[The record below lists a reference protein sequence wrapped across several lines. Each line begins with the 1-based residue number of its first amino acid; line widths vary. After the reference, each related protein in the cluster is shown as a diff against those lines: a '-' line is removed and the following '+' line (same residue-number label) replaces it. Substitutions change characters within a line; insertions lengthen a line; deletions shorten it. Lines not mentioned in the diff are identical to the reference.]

1 MNKKLL
7 TMGLAALLM
16 AGCSSDDV
24 VGGEGDK
31 GGASAVKGYVGITI
45 ALPSTSASRAVDSY
59 EEGSPEEYAVNDVTL
74 LFFNNGD
81 ELKQVTQFKAGDFT
95 WTPAEGNHDGIT
107 TETVLPVV
115 PLKDNSAT
123 NVLAIVNNNNSLL
136 KVTSSTLDGNGL
148 IENAGSL
155 KDKTDVAITDK
166 STLLQA
172 IENTNVTAFTSN
184 GYFMSSAA
192 ISNLTND
199 GDRLFTVVVPKES
212 KQEAMD
218 NAKNTVIHVERI
230 VGKATVKHATGANW
244 IADWTYVIDNGTSA
258 FNDDRIE
265 FQRWALDLTNTKT
278 YPFHKVSTE
287 AGQANGSDKWTALFF
302 GGNQNRYMWAI
313 DPNYSADGSADLA
326 KTDVANV
333 NNVNNALNAPL
344 YCLENT
350 FNLRFMKQPQT
361 TRLLLKAKYTP
372 NSRIGDTS
380 RGDLDAVG
388 WFRLG
393 EGTQAYT
400 LQGIEAELLKMAKV
414 IDSDATAVTVSNP
427 TPGKNAFAET
437 GANKIE
443 VTTSGAAWTTTEYTK
458 LINMAGKLTYF
469 KNSMCYYPVLIKHFA
484 QTWSGQDYL
493 TLDPNDNAFLGRYG
507 IVRNNWYEITINS
520 VSAPGEPV
528 YPTVPDLADDV
539 TNYYI
544 QATVKIL
551 DWAKRSQSVDL

>member
-74 LFFNNGD
+74 LFFKGND
-81 ELKQVTQFKAGDFT
+81 LKQVTQYKAGDFT
-95 WTPAEGNHDGIT
+95 WTPAEDNGDGIT

-115 PLKDNSAT
+115 PLKDKDAT
-123 NVLAIVNNNNSLL
+123 NVLAIVNNNNTLL
-136 KVTSSTLDGNGL
+136 QVSSSTFDGNGL
-148 IENAGSL
+148 IANAGSL
-155 KDKTDVAITDK
+155 QDKAGNNITDK
-166 STLLQA
+166 TTLLKA
-172 IENTNVTAFTSN
+172 ITGTNVTDFTSN

-192 ISNLTND
+192 ISTLAD
-199 GDRLFTVVVPKES
+199 GDRLFTVIVPKES

-230 VGKATVKHATGANW
+230 VGKATVNHATAPGSGWTN
-244 IADWTYVIDNGTSA
+244 WTYEIDDAASV

-265 FQRWALDLTNTKT
+265 FQSWALDLTNTKT
-278 YPFHKVSTE
+278 YPFHKVSAE
-287 AGQANGSDKWTALFF
+287 DSKDNGFAKWTAVDFT
-302 GGNQNRYMWAI
+302 GNQSRYMWAI
-313 DPNYSADGSADLA
+313 DPNYSADGAADLA
-326 KTDVANV
+326 ITNVEDVDNS
-333 NNVNNALNAPL
+333 LNAPL

-350 FNLRFMKQPQT
+350 FNLAFMKQPQT

-372 NSRIGDTS
+372 KNCIGSDT
-380 RGDLDAVG
+380 RGTLENTG

-437 GANKIE
+437 GTTNTIA
-443 VTTSGAAWTTTEYTK
+443 VTTGRATPWSTPEYTK

-484 QTWSGQDYL
+484 QPWSGQNYL
-493 TLDPNDNAFLGRYG
+493 NGDPNDNASLGRYG
-507 IVRNNWYEITINS
+507 IVRNNWYDITINK

-551 DWAKRSQSVDL
+551 DWAKRNQSVDL

>member
-45 ALPSTSASRAVDSY
+45 ALPSTSASRAVEY
-59 EEGSPEEYAVNDVTL
+59 EEGTPEEYAVNDVTL
-74 LFFNNGD
+74 LFFSGD
-81 ELKQVTQFKAGDFT
+81 ALKQVTQFKAGDFT
-95 WTPAEGNHDGIT
+95 WTPATDNGDGIT

-115 PLKDNSAT
+115 PLKDKTAT

-136 KVTSSTLDGNGL
+136 QVSSSTFDGNGL
-148 IENAGSL
+148 IANAGSL
-155 KDKTDVAITDK
+155 KDKNNVDITDK
-166 STLLQA
+166 ATLLKA
-172 IENTNVTAFTSN
+172 IEGTNVTAFTSN

-192 ISNLTND
+192 ISTSTD
-199 GDRLFTVVVPKES
+199 ATDKLFTVVVPKES

-218 NAKNTVIHVERI
+218 NAKNTVIYVERI
-230 VGKATVKHATGANW
+230 VGKATVKHATGTDW
-244 IADWTYVIDNGTSA
+244 TSDWTYVIDNATSA
-258 FNDDRIE
+258 FNDDQIE
-265 FQRWALDLTNTKT
+265 FKGWALDLTNTKT

-287 AGQANGSDKWTALFF
+287 TAKDNGFDKWTAVDFA
-302 GGNQNRYMWAI
+302 GNQNRYMWAI
-313 DPNYSADGSADLA
+313 DPNYSADVAADLA
-326 KTDVANV
+326 VTNVADVDK
-333 NNVNNALNAPL
+333 ALNKPL

-350 FNLRFMKQPQT
+350 FNLHFMKQPQT

-372 NSRIGDTS
+372 NAAHVMGDDTKGSVTS
-380 RGDLDAVG
+380 LG

-393 EGTQAYT
+393 ESTQAYT
-400 LQGIEAELLKMAKV
+400 LQGIEAELLAKAKV
-414 IDSDATAVTVSNP
+414 IHSEATAVTVSNLKV
-427 TPGKNAFAET
+427 GKAAFSKT
-437 GANKIE
+437 GDNQIS
-443 VTTSGAAWTTTEYTK
+443 VTGGTWNDDDLDK
-458 LINMAGKLTYF
+458 LINMAGKLTF
-469 KNSMCYYPVLIKHFA
+469 FQEGFCYYPVLIKHFA
-484 QTWSGQDYL
+484 QTWSGQNYL
-493 TLDPNDNAFLGRYG
+493 VDANPNNNDFLGRYG
-507 IVRNNWYEITINS
+507 IVRNNWYEITINK

-551 DWAKRSQSVDL
+551 DWAKRNQSVDL

>member
-16 AGCSSDDV
+16 AGCSSDDI

-31 GGASAVKGYVGITI
+31 GSASAVKGYVGITI
-45 ALPSTSASRAVDSY
+45 ALPSTSASRAVEY

-74 LFFNNGD
+74 LFFSGD

-95 WTPAEGNHDGIT
+95 WTPATDNGDGIT

-115 PLKDNSAT
+115 PLKDKTAT
-123 NVLAIVNNNNSLL
+123 NVLAIVNNNSSLL
-136 KVTSSTLDGNGL
+136 KVTSSTVDGNGL
-148 IENAGSL
+148 IETAGSL
-155 KDKTDVAITDK
+155 KDKSDGDITNK
-166 STLLQA
+166 ATLLKA
-172 IENTNVTAFTSN
+172 IEGTNVTAFTSN

-192 ISNLTND
+192 ISTSTD
-199 GDRLFTVVVPKES
+199 ATDKLFTVVVPKES

-218 NAKNTVIHVERI
+218 NAKNTVIYVERI
-230 VGKATVKHATGANW
+230 VGKATVKHATGTDWTGA
-244 IADWTYVIDNGTSA
+244 WTYVIDNATSV
-258 FNDDRIE
+258 FNDDKIE
-265 FQRWALDLTNTKT
+265 FQGWALDLTNTKT

-287 AGQANGSDKWTALFF
+287 TAKDNGFDKWTAVDFA
-302 GGNQNRYMWAI
+302 GNQNRYMWAI
-313 DPNYSADGSADLA
+313 DPNYSADGAADLA
-326 KTDVANV
+326 VTNVADVDK
-333 NNVNNALNAPL
+333 ALDKPL

-350 FNLRFMKQPQT
+350 FNLPFMKQPQT

-372 NSRIGDTS
+372 NSYTGDLS
-380 RGDLDAVG
+380 RGTLDAVG

-400 LQGIEAELLKMAKV
+400 LQGIEAELLAMAKV
-414 IDSDATAVTVSNP
+414 IDPAATGVTVSAMKV
-427 TPGKNAFAET
+427 GKNVFSES
-437 GANKIE
+437 GDNKIE
-443 VTTSGAAWTTTEYTK
+443 VTTTGASWTNTEYTK

-469 KNSMCYYPVLIKHFA
+469 ENSMCYYPVLIKHFA
-484 QTWSGQDYL
+484 QTWAGENYL
-493 TLDPNDNAFLGRYG
+493 VDANPNNNNFLGRYG
-507 IVRNNWYEITINS
+507 IVRNNWYEITINK

>member
-24 VGGEGDK
+24 VGEGDN

-45 ALPSTSASRAVDSY
+45 ALPSTSASRAAVVEY
-59 EEGSPEEYAVNDVTL
+59 EEGTPEEYAVNDVTL
-74 LFFNNGD
+74 LFFSGNT
-81 ELKQVTQFKAGDFT
+81 LKQVTQFQAGDFT
-95 WTPAEGNHDGIT
+95 WTPAAGNHDGIT

-115 PLKDNSAT
+115 PLKDKTAT
-123 NVLAIVNNNNSLL
+123 NVLAIVNNNNTLL
-136 KVTSSTLDGNGL
+136 KVSSSTLNGNGL
-148 IENAGSL
+148 IADAGSL
-155 KDKTDVAITDK
+155 KDKNDNSITDK
-166 STLLQA
+166 TTLLQA

-192 ISNLTND
+192 ISTSTD

-230 VGKATVKHATGANW
+230 VGKATVKHPAIGGNW
-244 IADWTYVIDNGTSA
+244 TAAWTYVIDNATSA
-258 FNDDRIE
+258 FNDDEIV
-265 FQRWALDLTNTKT
+265 FQGWALDLTNTKT

-287 AGQANGSDKWTALFF
+287 GGEPNGFDEWTETFF
-302 GGNQNRYMWAI
+302 EGNQDRFMWAI
-313 DPNYSADGSADLA
+313 DPNYSVDGRTDLA
-326 KTDVANV
+326 VTGVAAV
-333 NNVNNALNAPL
+333 NNSLNAPL

-350 FNLRFMKQPQT
+350 FNLPFMKQPQT

-372 NSRIGDTS
+372 KSRIGTDS
-380 RGDLDAVG
+380 RGDLEDTG

-400 LQGIEAELLKMAKV
+400 LQGIETELLKMAKV
-414 IDSDATAVTVSNP
+414 IDSDATSVTVSNP

-437 GANKIE
+437 GTTNTIA
-443 VTTSGAAWTTTEYTK
+443 VTTGGTPWTTTEYTK

-484 QTWSGQDYL
+484 QPWINEDYL
-493 TLDPNDNAFLGRYG
+493 NYPNHNDNDFLGRYG

>member
-24 VGGEGDK
+24 VGENNDGD
-31 GGASAVKGYVGITI
+31 ASAVKGYVGITI
-45 ALPSTSASRAVDSY
+45 ALPSTSASRAVVYD
-59 EEGSPEEYAVNDVTL
+59 EGTPEEYAVNDVTL
-74 LFFNNGD
+74 LFFNGDD

-95 WTPAEGNHDGIT
+95 WTPAEGSPDGIT

-115 PLKDNSAT
+115 PLKYKDAT
-123 NVLAIVNNNNSLL
+123 NVLAIVNNNNDLL
-136 KVTSSTLDGNGL
+136 QVTSSTFDGNGL
-148 IENAGSL
+148 IADAGSL
-155 KDKTDVAITDK
+155 KDESDVSIMNKT
-166 STLLQA
+166 TLLQA

-192 ISNLTND
+192 ISNLTD
-199 GDRLFTVVVPKES
+199 GDRLFTVVTPKES
-212 KQEAMD
+212 KQKAMD
-218 NAKNTVIHVERI
+218 NAKNTVIYVERI
-230 VGKATVKHATGANW
+230 VGKATVNHATGGNW
-244 IADWTYVIDNGTSA
+244 TDWTYEIDDAASV
-258 FNDDRIE
+258 FNDDKIE
-265 FQRWALDLTNTKT
+265 FQTWALDLTNTKT
-278 YPFHKVSTE
+278 YPFHKVSAE
-287 AGQANGSDKWTALFF
+287 AGKNNGFDEWTVGDFT
-302 GGNQNRYMWAI
+302 GNQNRYMWAI
-313 DPNYSADGSADLA
+313 DPNYSADGAADLA
-326 KTDVANV
+326 VTSVE
-333 NNVNNALNAPL
+333 NVNNALNKPL

-350 FNLRFMKQPQT
+350 FNLPFMKQPQT

-372 NSRIGDTS
+372 NSCIGTGS
-380 RGDLDAVG
+380 RGTLDNTG

-414 IDSDATAVTVSNP
+414 IDPQATGVTVSNLKV
-427 TPGKNAFAET
+427 GKNAFAET
-437 GANKIE
+437 GDINTI
-443 VTTSGAAWTTTEYTK
+443 VVNTGSGTSWSTPEYTK

-469 KNSMCYYPVLIKHFA
+469 ENSMCYYPVLIKHFA
-484 QTWSGQDYL
+484 QPWINEDYL
-493 TLDPNDNAFLGRYG
+493 NYPNHNNNDFLGRYG

>member
-45 ALPSTSASRAVDSY
+45 ALPSTSASRDVVYD
-59 EEGSPEEYAVNDVTL
+59 EGTPEEYAVNDVTL
-74 LFFNNGD
+74 LFFNGD

-115 PLKDNSAT
+115 PLEDKSAT
-123 NVLAIVNNNNSLL
+123 NVLAIVNNNNNLL

-148 IENAGSL
+148 IADAGSL
-155 KDKTDVAITDK
+155 KDENDVSITNKT
-166 STLLQA
+166 TLLKA
-172 IENTNVTAFTSN
+172 IENTNVTAFTNN

-192 ISNLTND
+192 ISTLAD
-199 GDRLFTVVVPKES
+199 GDKLFTVIVPKES

-230 VGKATVKHATGANW
+230 VGKATVQHAAAGWTN
-244 IADWTYVIDNGTSA
+244 WTYKITTSTSA
-258 FNDDRIE
+258 FYEDQIE
-265 FQRWALDLTNTKT
+265 FKNWALDLTNTKT

-287 AGQANGSDKWTALFF
+287 ATKDNGFDKWTEVSLFE
-302 GGNQNRYMWAI
+302 GNQERYMWAI
-313 DPNYSADGSADLA
+313 DPNYSADLGTGELA
-326 KTDVANV
+326 PTAVANV
-333 NNVNNALNAPL
+333 DKDLGAPL

-350 FNLRFMKQPQT
+350 FDANHMTQPQT
-361 TRLLLKAKYTP
+361 TRLLLKAQYTP
-372 NSRIGDTS
+372 SAAHVTGDDTKGS
-380 RGDLDAVG
+380 VTGLG

-393 EGTQAYT
+393 ESTQAYT
-400 LQGIEAELLKMAKV
+400 LQGIEAELLAKAQV
-414 IDSDATAVTVSNP
+414 IHSDATAVTVSNLKV
-427 TPGKNAFAET
+427 GKAAFSKT
-437 GANKIE
+437 GDNQIS
-443 VTTSGAAWTTTEYTK
+443 VTGGTWNDDDFDK
-458 LINMAGKLTYF
+458 LINMAGKLTF
-469 KNSMCYYPVLIKHFA
+469 FQEGFCYYPVLIKHFA
-484 QTWSGQDYL
+484 QPWNNENYL
-493 TLDPNDNAFLGRYG
+493 TGAANDNAFLGRYG
-507 IVRNNWYEITINS
+507 IVRNNWYEITINK